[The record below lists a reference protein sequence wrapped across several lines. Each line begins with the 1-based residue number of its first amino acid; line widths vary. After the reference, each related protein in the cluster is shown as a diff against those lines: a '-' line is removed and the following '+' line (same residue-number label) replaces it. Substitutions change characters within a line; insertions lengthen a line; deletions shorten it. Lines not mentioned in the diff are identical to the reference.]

1 MNYFLQIYIKI
12 IKNCAFY
19 KKSSPPFFLKG
30 MKTIINPQLFALHLQ
45 LLPFSLRGTQANL
58 NLLD

>member
-12 IKNCAFY
+12 IKNCAYY
-19 KKSSPPFFLKG
+19 KKIIPSIFMKG

-45 LLPFSLRGTQANL
+45 FLPFSLRGTQANL